1 MICLER
7 VKQFCKDD
15 YTKIK
20 NYDKAMADTEHT
32 WECHHILELT
42 LDNEYAHSRAELIRF
57 NMYYKRPYFELIFL
71 PCSEHVR
78 LHATNRSASVRKKIS
93 EFCRKN
99 WTGRK
104 HSKETKEK
112 MSRTRMN
119 HEGWNAGKHMYN
131 NGVKNI
137 FSRTCPE
144 GFRPGWIKQ
153 KLNK

>member
-20 NYDKAMADTEHT
+20 NYDKAIADTKHT
-32 WECHHILELT
+32 WHCHHILELT
-42 LDNEYAHSRAELIRF
+42 LDNEYAHSREELKRL

-71 PCSEHVR
+71 TSSEHR
-78 LHATNRSASVRKKIS
+78 KLHSSNASEYSRKKIS
-93 EFCRKN
+93 EFCSKN

-112 MSRTRMN
+112 MSKTRMN
-119 HEGWNAGKHMYN
+119 HAGWNSSKRAFN
-131 NGVKNI
+131 NGIKNI
-137 FSRTCPE
+137 LAIKCPP
-144 GFRPGWIKQ
+144 GFVEGWIKE
-153 KLNK
+153 KLK